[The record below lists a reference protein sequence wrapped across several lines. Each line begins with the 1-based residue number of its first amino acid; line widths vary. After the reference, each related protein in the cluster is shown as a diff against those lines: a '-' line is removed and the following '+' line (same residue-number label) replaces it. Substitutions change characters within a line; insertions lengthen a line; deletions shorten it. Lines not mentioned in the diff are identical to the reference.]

1 MGGGAGYGFDA
12 LQFLISTL
20 ITLYALIILLRF
32 MMQAVR
38 ADYYNPVAQFVV
50 KASAPVLRPLRR
62 VIPPFGR
69 YDIAALLVA
78 LALMLLKLWLYR
90 LLGIPDTVIGGY
102 RLGIEHA
109 WFGSLAWLAVVDLL
123 ALIFNVFFF
132 AVLIRAIL
140 TWVAPPGPNPIIE
153 LLERI
158 TAPVVNPVRRVVPLI
173 GGIDISPLIVLIGLQ
188 VVRMLLIPPLLA
200 LA

>member
-38 ADYYNPVAQFVV
+38 ADYYNPVSQFIV
-50 KASAPVLRPLRR
+50 KASAPVLGPLRR
-62 VIPPFGR
+62 VIPPVGR

-102 RLGIEHA
+102 RLGIEHV

-123 ALIFNVFFF
+123 ALIINVCFF

-140 TWVAPPGPNPIIE
+140 TWIAPQGPNPIIE
-153 LLERI
+153 ILERI

-188 VVRMLLIPPLLA
+188 VLRMLLLPPLLA